1 MLDAEALGEQV
12 REVEAGL
19 VAVRLMLDEH
29 VRGLAASGAAVL
41 IVEQRAKAVLAISDR
56 TYVLGGGEVR
66 MEGTPA
72 ELAASPEFVESFLGG
87 GARRPGHPGHPGHPA
102 RSGEG

>member
-1 MLDAEALGEQV
+1 MIAASLLE
-12 REVEAGL
+12 
-19 VAVRLMLDEH
+19 EH

-72 ELAASPEFVESFLGG
+72 ELSASPEFVESFLGG
-87 GARRPGHPGHPGHPA
+87 GARRSA
-102 RSGEG
+102 RSGES